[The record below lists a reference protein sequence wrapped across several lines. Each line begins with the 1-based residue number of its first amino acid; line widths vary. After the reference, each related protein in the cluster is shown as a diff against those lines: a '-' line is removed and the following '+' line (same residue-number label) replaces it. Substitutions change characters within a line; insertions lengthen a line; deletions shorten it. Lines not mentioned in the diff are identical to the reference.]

1 MPSTNT
7 LGNVKSG
14 KTVFFLCDMQERFR
28 TAIKHFNDILE
39 VSRRLVSAA
48 KILKIPLV
56 VTEQYPK
63 GLGNTVSELQEATEA
78 AVGVFQKTK
87 FSMMIPE
94 VEHRLPDLCDGALKH
109 IVVFGVETHVC
120 VQQTVI
126 DLLQK
131 NYEVYVVADAT
142 SSRSSVDRKFAL
154 ERIRQAG
161 AIVTT
166 AESLLLQLVGNKDH
180 QFFKE
185 IHQII
190 RSCPPQ
196 SGL

>member
-1 MPSTNT
+1 
-7 LGNVKSG
+7 
-14 KTVFFLCDMQERFR
+14 MQERFR

-39 VSRRLVSAA
+39 VCRRLVSAA
-48 KILKIPLV
+48 KILKIPLI

-63 GLGNTVSELQEATEA
+63 GLGNTVSELREATEI

-142 SSRSSVDRKFAL
+142 SSRSSVDRKFAF
-154 ERIRQAG
+154 E
-161 AIVTT
+161 V
-166 AESLLLQLVGNKDH
+166 N
-180 QFFKE
+180 
-185 IHQII
+185 
-190 RSCPPQ
+190 
-196 SGL
+196 